1 MYVSKKLSGLSV
13 TRLNLPE
20 LLQIDKLTMYS
31 DDRYGLVSLGHHKQ
45 KVL

>member
-31 DDRYGLVSLGHHKQ
+31 DDR
-45 KVL
+45 